1 MNVNLLYFFQR
12 WPFFAPVIEC
22 IGSKWQKSRLFIL
35 HTSLKGYSS
44 TMRSTLKATLKA
56 SVLPS
61 AIPHICPFWYTTT
74 LFRFV
79 KNTPNLRKFA
89 KNSKTGQNYALSMLK
104 CTFALKKYTTA
115 GCVVVT
121 NMSYALDL
129 FLTWTWIF
137 LTKYICLLPLP
148 FIVIKY
154 TISGKISS
162 SVYNTYDLAK
172 YILVST

>member
-1 MNVNLLYFFQR
+1 MQAGSGDDHVVFLR
-12 WPFFAPVIEC
+12 VVISELA
-22 IGSKWQKSRLFIL
+22 GALG
-35 HTSLKGYSS
+35 T
-44 TMRSTLKATLKA
+44 
-56 SVLPS
+56 PD
-61 AIPHICPFWYTTT
+61 ICPFKYNTT

-129 FLTWTWIF
+129 FLT
-137 LTKYICLLPLP
+137 
-148 FIVIKY
+148 
-154 TISGKISS
+154 
-162 SVYNTYDLAK
+162 
-172 YILVST
+172 